1 MPDQRTRQYI
11 VSESAV
17 RRGFLFGSVG
27 MVVVVLALLILITS
41 QPQGQYQAL
50 DDSQHQALLSEA
62 GARLG
67 GFELLDDGAARID
80 IDHAMQ
86 LVVERGVDLDFTP
99 AVAEEPVEVD
109 PVLVAEVDGGAVYTT
124 HCMACHQASGAGVPG
139 AFPPIAGHV
148 GTLYAADPAYL
159 VQLVIYGLQGE
170 ITVDGTTYVGM
181 MPGLPHLADAD
192 IAALLNYTITAWG
205 DADELGDAFVGFESD
220 DVAAERDLAWT
231 PAAVLERRN
240 ELELDTD

>member
-17 RRGFLFGSVG
+17 RRGFLFGSIG
-27 MVVVVLALLILITS
+27 MVVVILALLVLITS

-50 DDSQHQALLSEA
+50 ADSQHRALLSEA
-62 GARLG
+62 EARLG
-67 GFELLDDGAARID
+67 GFELLDDGVARID

-99 AVAEEPVEVD
+99 AIAAEPVEID
-109 PVLVAEVDGGAVYTT
+109 PDIVAEADGEAVYTT
-124 HCMACHQASGAGVPG
+124 HCMGCHQASGAGVPG
-139 AFPPIAGHV
+139 AFPPVAGHV

-170 ITVDGTTYVGM
+170 IIVDGTTYVGM
-181 MPGLPHLADAD
+181 MSGLPHLSDAD
-192 IAALLNYTITAWG
+192 IAAVLNHSITAWG
-205 DADELGDAFVGFESD
+205 DADELGDAFVAFASD
-220 DVAAERDLAWT
+220 DVAAERDLGWT
-231 PAAVLERRN
+231 PADVLERRG
-240 ELELDTD
+240 ELELD